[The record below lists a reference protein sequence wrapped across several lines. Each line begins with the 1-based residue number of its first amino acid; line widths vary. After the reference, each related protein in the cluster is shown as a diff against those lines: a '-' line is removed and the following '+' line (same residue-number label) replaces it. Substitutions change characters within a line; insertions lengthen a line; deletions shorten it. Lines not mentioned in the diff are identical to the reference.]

1 MPLCRPIFNARE
13 GTAGNCVLSKIIRE
27 ELIMPVYQWV
37 GKNRKNEVQKGEI
50 EAVSEEAVKAQLI
63 RQRITPTKIKPK
75 PKDLLEGVSFLQP
88 RVKMHDI
95 ILFARQFSTMID
107 AGLPIIQCLD
117 ILYSQQANATFKKML
132 KSIKESVE
140 GGATLAEAL
149 KKFPKQFDDL
159 FVNMI
164 AAGEAGGILDAI
176 LRRLAAYMEKT
187 AKLKAQ
193 VKGAM
198 TYPTVTLIIAI
209 LVLAVIL
216 VFVIPVFQEM
226 FADFGGELPVPT
238 QLVVAASEMVKSKI
252 IYLVIGLVLFII
264 AFKKFYSTQKGQD
277 VIDDL
282 LLKIPVFGELLRKVA
297 VAKFTRTMGT
307 MLASGVAILEAL
319 DIVAKTAGNRTVEKA
334 IYNVRTGIAEGRTMA
349 DPLQESGVF
358 PPMVCQMIGVGEST
372 GALDAMLEKIADF
385 YDEEVD
391 QAVEN
396 LTALIEPFML
406 VFLGVTIGG
415 LVVAMY
421 LPIFKMAGAIS

>member
-1 MPLCRPIFNARE
+1 MPIF
-13 GTAGNCVLSKIIRE
+13 
-27 ELIMPVYQWV
+27 QWV
-37 GKNRKNEVQKGEI
+37 GTNKKNEVQKGEM
-50 EAVSEEAVKAQLI
+50 EAPNINAVRSNLARLK
-63 RQRITPTKIKPK
+63 ITPSKIKKK
-75 PKDLLEGVSFLQP
+75 PKDLFENVSFLQP
-88 RVKMHDI
+88 KVKGADI

-117 ILYSQQANATFKKML
+117 ILYTQQANATFRRML
-132 KSIKESVE
+132 KEIKESVE

-149 KKFPKQFDDL
+149 KKFPKHFDDL

-176 LRRLAAYMEKT
+176 LRRLAAYMEKA
-187 AKLKAQ
+187 AKLKSK

-198 TYPTVTLIIAI
+198 TYPIVTLIIAV

-216 VFVIPVFQEM
+216 IFVIPVFEEM
-226 FADFGGELPVPT
+226 FADFGGELPAAT
-238 QLVVAASEMVKSKI
+238 KLVVAMSDMVKSKV
-252 IYLVIGLVLFII
+252 IYIVIAIVIFIF

-282 LLKIPVFGELLRKVA
+282 TLKFPVFGDLLRKVA

-319 DIVAKTAGNRTVEKA
+319 DIVAKTSGNRTVEKA
-334 IYNVRTGIAEGRTMA
+334 IYDVRTGIAEGRTMA
-349 DPLQESGVF
+349 DPLAESNVF
-358 PPMVCQMIGVGEST
+358 PPMVCQMISVGEST

-396 LTALIEPFML
+396 LTSLIEPFML

-421 LPIFKMAGAIS
+421 LPIFKMAGAIG

>member
-1 MPLCRPIFNARE
+1 
-13 GTAGNCVLSKIIRE
+13 
-27 ELIMPVYQWV
+27 MPVYQWV
-37 GKNRKNEVQKGEI
+37 GTNRKNETRKGQM
-50 EAVSEEAVKAQLI
+50 EASNEAIVRSNLMRLK
-63 RQRITPTKIKPK
+63 ITPSKIKKK
-75 PKDLLEGVSFLQP
+75 PKDLFENVSWLQP
-88 RVKMHDI
+88 RVKEKDI

-107 AGLPIIQCLD
+107 AGLPIIQCLE
-117 ILYSQQANATFKKML
+117 ILFTQQDNKTFKRM
-132 KSIKESVE
+132 IKEIKEKVE

-149 KKFPKQFDDL
+149 KRFPKQFDDL

-176 LRRLAAYMEKT
+176 LRRLAAYMEKA

-198 TYPTVTLIIAI
+198 TYPIVTLIIAI
-209 LVLAVIL
+209 GVLSIIL
-216 VFVIPVFQEM
+216 VFVIPVFEEM
-226 FADFGGELPVPT
+226 FADFGGELPLPT
-238 QLVVAASEMVKSKI
+238 QIVVAASDIVKSKI
-252 IYLVIGLVLFII
+252 IYIIVGLFILGFTLRKLY
-264 AFKKFYSTQKGQD
+264 ATEKGQD
-277 VIDDL
+277 MADDL
-282 LLKIPVFGELLRKVA
+282 VLKFPVFGTLLRKVA

-334 IYNVRTGIAEGRTMA
+334 IYDVRSGIAEGRTMA
-349 DPLQESGVF
+349 DPLAESGVF
-358 PPMVCQMIGVGEST
+358 PAMVCQMISVGEST

-391 QAVEN
+391 QAVDN
-396 LTALIEPFML
+396 LTSLIEPFML

-421 LPIFKMAGAIS
+421 LPIFKMAGAL

>member
-1 MPLCRPIFNARE
+1 
-13 GTAGNCVLSKIIRE
+13 
-27 ELIMPVYQWV
+27 MPVYQWV
-37 GKNRKNEVQKGEI
+37 GKNRKDEVQKGEI
-50 EAVSEEAVKAQLI
+50 DAVSAEAVKAQLA
-63 RQRITPTKIKPK
+63 RQRITPTK
-75 PKDLLEGVSFLQP
+75 
-88 RVKMHDI
+88 VKERDV

-117 ILYSQQANATFKKML
+117 ILYSQQSNATFKKML
-132 KSIKESVE
+132 KDIKESVE

-149 KKFPKQFDDL
+149 KKFPKQFDSL

-164 AAGEAGGILDAI
+164 AAGEAGGILDGI
-176 LRRLAAYMEKT
+176 LRRLAAYMEKA

-198 TYPTVTLIIAI
+198 TYPIVTLVIAVV
-209 LVLAVIL
+209 VLAVIL
-216 VFVIPVFQEM
+216 VFVIPVFEEM

-238 QLVVAASEMVKSKI
+238 QIVVAMSDMAKSKI
-252 IYLVIGLVLFII
+252 VYIIIGLFLFIV
-264 AFKKFYSTQKGQD
+264 AFKKIYRTEKGRD
-277 VIDDL
+277 LVDNL
-282 LLKIPVFGELLRKVA
+282 LLKIPIFGDLLRKVA

-319 DIVAKTAGNRTVEKA
+319 DIVAKTAGNKTVEKA
-334 IYNVRTGIAEGRTMA
+334 IYSVRKGIAEGRTMA
-349 DPLQESGVF
+349 DPLAQSGVF
-358 PPMVCQMIGVGEST
+358 PSMVCQMISVGEST
-372 GALDAMLEKIADF
+372 GALDAMLGKIADF

-415 LVVAMY
+415 LVIAMY

>member
-1 MPLCRPIFNARE
+1 
-13 GTAGNCVLSKIIRE
+13 
-27 ELIMPVYQWV
+27 MPVYQWV
-37 GKNRKNEVQKGEI
+37 GTNRKNETRKGQM
-50 EAVSEEAVKAQLI
+50 EASNEAIVRSNLMRLK
-63 RQRITPTKIKPK
+63 ITPSKIKKK
-75 PKDLLEGVSFLQP
+75 PKDLFENVSWLQP
-88 RVKMHDI
+88 KVKEKDI

-107 AGLPIIQCLD
+107 AGLPIIQCLE
-117 ILYSQQANATFKKML
+117 ILFTQQGNKTFKGM
-132 KSIKESVE
+132 IKEIKEQVE
-140 GGATLAEAL
+140 SGATLAEAL
-149 KKFPKQFDDL
+149 KRFPKHFDDL

-198 TYPTVTLIIAI
+198 TYPIVTLIIAI
-209 LVLAVIL
+209 VVLGIIL
-216 VFVIPVFQEM
+216 VFVIPVFEEM
-226 FADFGGELPVPT
+226 FADFGGELPLPT
-238 QLVVAASEMVKSKI
+238 QLVVTASDIVKSKI
-252 IYLVIGLVLFII
+252 IYIIIGTVILGFTLR
-264 AFKKFYSTQKGQD
+264 KFYATEKGQD
-277 VIDDL
+277 MADDL
-282 LLKIPVFGELLRKVA
+282 VLKIPVFGALLRKVA

-334 IYNVRTGIAEGRTMA
+334 IYDVRSGIAEGRTMA
-349 DPLQESGVF
+349 DPLAESGVF
-358 PPMVCQMIGVGEST
+358 PAMVCQMISVGEST

-391 QAVEN
+391 QAVDN
-396 LTALIEPFML
+396 LTSLIEPFML

-421 LPIFKMAGAIS
+421 LPIFKMAGAL

>member
-1 MPLCRPIFNARE
+1 
-13 GTAGNCVLSKIIRE
+13 
-27 ELIMPVYQWV
+27 MPVYQWV
-37 GKNRKNEVQKGEI
+37 GKNRKNEVKKGEL
-50 EAVSEEAVKAQLI
+50 EAASEASVKSQLV
-63 RQRITPTKIKPK
+63 RQRITPTKIKAK
-75 PKDLLEGVSFLQP
+75 PKDLFENVSFLQP
-88 RVKMHDI
+88 KVKERDV

-117 ILYSQQANATFKKML
+117 ILYSQQANPTLKKML
-132 KSIKESVE
+132 KEIKESVE

-176 LRRLAAYMEKT
+176 LRRLAAYMEKA
-187 AKLKAQ
+187 AKLKSQ

-198 TYPTVTLIIAI
+198 TYPIVTLIIAV
-209 LVLAVIL
+209 LVLGVIL
-216 VFVIPVFQEM
+216 VFVIPVFEEM
-226 FADFGGELPVPT
+226 FADFGGELPTPT
-238 QLVVAASEMVKSKI
+238 KIVVAMSEMVKSKVLYI
-252 IYLVIGLVLFII
+252 IVGIVLFIFS
-264 AFKKFYSTQKGQD
+264 FKKFYATEKGHD
-277 VIDDL
+277 FVDDL
-282 LLKIPVFGELLRKVA
+282 LLKTPVFGQLLRKVA
-297 VAKFTRTMGT
+297 VSKFTRTMGT

-334 IYNVRTGIAEGRTMA
+334 IYSVRTGIAEGRTMA
-349 DPLQESGVF
+349 DPLNESGVF

-391 QAVEN
+391 QSVDN

-421 LPIFKMAGAIS
+421 LPIFKMAGAL